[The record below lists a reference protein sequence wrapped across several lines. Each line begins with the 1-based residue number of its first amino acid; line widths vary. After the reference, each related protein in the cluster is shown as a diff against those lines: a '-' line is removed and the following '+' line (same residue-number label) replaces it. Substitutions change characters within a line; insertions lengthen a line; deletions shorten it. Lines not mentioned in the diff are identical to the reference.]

1 MGVQE
6 NTQWLSGYI
15 LQWWYNAVMNEITK
29 STRRDAVTQ
38 VLHSVHTGKSVSAAC
53 REVGIPRSSYYA
65 FLDQNPEVLAEF
77 QAMIKAN
84 TQMQLAAILANDTP
98 ILLRIIQ
105 DALSDNTS
113 PRDRLAIYIALQ
125 KMTADAVEALQLED
139 PHKQISADFLKRG
152 LQQLPAVSR
161 LSASGNGENA
171 REKQ

>member
-1 MGVQE
+1 
-6 NTQWLSGYI
+6 
-15 LQWWYNAVMNEITK
+15 MNEITK
-29 STRRDAVTQ
+29 STRRDAVTR
-38 VLHSVHTGKSVSAAC
+38 VLHSVQTGKSVSAAC

-77 QAMIKAN
+77 QAMVKAN

-105 DALSDNTS
+105 DALADSTS